1 MNKKFLSLA
10 VIVGMGLFL
19 GACSNKKEDTS
30 NADKIKI
37 EFWNHWTSDGAE
49 GKFFSEKIEEYE
61 KANPSIDIVQ
71 KNIPIDDYTGTKL
84 TTAFATGKGPDIFSA
99 SPGTINTFINSGIA
113 YPLDKYFDKEVL
125 TDYSEE
131 AIKDVTKDGKIIAV
145 PFEQDLMALFY
156 DKDAFENAG
165 IQPPKTWDEMISAA
179 KKLTTDKVSGI
190 TYDLTKGAY
199 GNFSFMPF
207 VWQSGGDFFDGE
219 KSLLN
224 TKPVID
230 ALTLWKKMV
239 DDGSANLKPSRF
251 ASDAGILGDK
261 ETAMWIGG
269 SFGIKGLEDDYN
281 NTNIGVVPLPV
292 PNGGS
297 PTSVAGGWKLVI
309 NSQSKAADEAAKFAK
324 WLFLDKDAKN
334 STEWNTEVKFSYS
347 PRKSVVE
354 NAEEIYQKGLR
365 ANFTN
370 EIYGTERPELSMDPK
385 VSDIIGDMIQNALFS
400 VSPEQAA
407 KEADA
412 KLTEYF
418 ESN

>member
-1 MNKKFLSLA
+1 MNKKVLSF
-10 VIVGMGLFL
+10 VTIVGAVLLL
-19 GACSNKKEDTS
+19 GACGNKKENS
-30 NADKIKI
+30 SSSDKTKI
-37 EFWNHWTSDGAE
+37 EFWNHWTSEGGE
-49 GKFFSEKIEEYE
+49 GKFFNEKIKEYE
-61 KANPSIDIVQ
+61 EKNPSIDIVQ

-84 TTAFATGKGPDIFSA
+84 TTAFATGEGPDVFSA
-99 SPGTINTFINSGIA
+99 SPGTINTFIESGIT
-113 YPLDKYFDKEVL
+113 YPLDKYFDEEVL
-125 TDYSEE
+125 KDYSEE
-131 AIKDVTKDGKIIAV
+131 SIKDVTKDGKIIAI

-156 DKDAFENAG
+156 DKDMFEKVG
-165 IQPPKTWDEMISAA
+165 IQPPTTWDEMITAA
-179 KKLTTDKVSGI
+179 KKLTTDEISGI

-251 ASDAGILGDK
+251 ASDVGILGDE

-269 SFGIKGLEDDYN
+269 SFGIKALEDDYAD
-281 NTNIGVVPLPV
+281 TNVGVVPLPI
-292 PNGGS
+292 PEDGM
-297 PTSVAGGWKLVI
+297 PTSVAGGWKLVV
-309 NSQSKAADEAAKFAK
+309 NSQSKHADEAAKFAK

-347 PRKSVVE
+347 PRKSVIK
-354 NAEEIYQKGLR
+354 NAEDIYQKGLR

-370 EIYGTERPELSMDPK
+370 DIYGTERPELSMDPK

-400 VSPEQAA
+400 DTPEQAA
-407 KEADA
+407 KDADK